1 MLILSQYDV
10 RLIRVQAEHL
20 SLILRWRNNDWVR
33 KNMFVQD
40 ILQEKDQLAWFNS
53 INNASNYYFIIEY
66 LGEKVGLI
74 HAKNF
79 SEEDG
84 IGEGGIFI
92 GEHDYLETWASVMAS
107 ICLLNF
113 IFAKTNINRSMVRVQ
128 AHNRGAISYNLK
140 LGYKIDYQDA
150 NECRMLLDKEDF
162 LYKTTVVKSVLSK
175 ISKGQDAL
183 ILEGEKASN
192 NLTQINRLFEN

>member
-1 MLILSQYDV
+1 VLILSQYDV

-20 SLILRWRNNDWVR
+20 TLILKWRNSDWVR

-40 ILQEKDQLAWFNS
+40 ILQEKDQLAWYNS

-66 LGEKVGLI
+66 LGEKVGVI

-84 IGEGGIFI
+84 MGEGGIFI
-92 GEHDYLETWASVMAS
+92 GEYDYLETWASVMAS

-128 AHNRGAISYNLK
+128 THNRRAISYNLK
-140 LGYKIDYQDA
+140 LGYKIDHQDA
-150 NECRMLLDKEDF
+150 NECRMILDKEDF
-162 LYKTTVVKSVLSK
+162 FSKTTLLKSVLSK
-175 ISKGQDAL
+175 ISKGQDEL
-183 ILEGEKASN
+183 ILQGEKASN

>member
-1 MLILSQYDV
+1 VLILSQYDV

-20 SLILRWRNNDWVR
+20 ALILKWRNSDWVR

-40 ILQEKDQLAWFNS
+40 ILQEKDQLAWYNS

-66 LGEKVGLI
+66 LGEKVGVI

-92 GEHDYLETWASVMAS
+92 GEYDYLETWASVMAS

-128 AHNRGAISYNLK
+128 THNRRAISYNLK

-162 LYKTTVVKSVLSK
+162 YSKTTLLKSVLSK

-183 ILEGEKASN
+183 ILQGEKASN

>member
-1 MLILSQYDV
+1 VLILSQYDV

-20 SLILRWRNNDWVR
+20 ALILKWRNNDWVR

-66 LGEKVGLI
+66 LGEKVGVI

-79 SEEDG
+79 IEEDG
-84 IGEGGIFI
+84 MGEGGIFI
-92 GEHDYLETWASVMAS
+92 GEYDYLETWASVMAS

-128 AHNRGAISYNLK
+128 AHNRRAISYNLK
-140 LGYKIDYQDA
+140 LGYKIDHQDA
-150 NECRMLLDKEDF
+150 NECRMILDKEDF
-162 LYKTTVVKSVLSK
+162 LCKTTLLKSVLSK

-183 ILEGEKASN
+183 ILQGEKASN

>member
-1 MLILSQYDV
+1 VLILSQYDV

-20 SLILRWRNNDWVR
+20 ALILKWRNSDWVR

-53 INNASNYYFIIEY
+53 INDASNYYFIIEY
-66 LGEKVGLI
+66 LGEKVGVI

-84 IGEGGIFI
+84 MGEGGIFI
-92 GEHDYLETWASVMAS
+92 GEYDYLETWASVMAS

-128 AHNRGAISYNLK
+128 AHNRRAISYNLK

-150 NECRMLLDKEDF
+150 NECRMILDKEDF
-162 LYKTTVVKSVLSK
+162 LCKTTLLKSVLSK

-183 ILEGEKASN
+183 ILQGEKSSN

>member
-1 MLILSQYDV
+1 VLILSQYDV

-20 SLILRWRNNDWVR
+20 ALILKWRNSDWVR

-40 ILQEKDQLAWFNS
+40 VLQEKDQLAWYNS

-66 LGEKVGLI
+66 LGEKVGVI

-92 GEHDYLETWASVMAS
+92 GEYDYLETWASVMAS

-128 AHNRGAISYNLK
+128 AHNRSAISYNLM
-140 LGYKIDYQDA
+140 LGYKIDHQDA
-150 NECRMLLDKEDF
+150 NECRMILDKEDF
-162 LYKTTVVKSVLSK
+162 LYKTTVLKSVLSK

-183 ILEGEKASN
+183 ILEGEKSSN
-192 NLTQINRLFEN
+192 TINQINRLFEN

>member
-92 GEHDYLETWASVMAS
+92 GEYDYLETWASVMAS

-128 AHNRGAISYNLK
+128 AHNRRAISYNLK
-140 LGYKIDYQDA
+140 LGYKIDFEDA
-150 NECRMLLDKEDF
+150 NELRMILDKEDF
-162 LYKTTVVKSVLSK
+162 LYKTTVLKSVLSK

>member
-20 SLILRWRNNDWVR
+20 TLILRWRNNDWVR

-92 GEHDYLETWASVMAS
+92 GEYDYLETWASVMAS

-113 IFAKTNINRSMVRVQ
+113 IFAKTNINRSMVRVP
-128 AHNRGAISYNLK
+128 AHNRRAISYNLK
-140 LGYKIDYQDA
+140 LGYKIDFEDA
-150 NECRMLLDKEDF
+150 NELRMLLDKEDF
-162 LYKTTVVKSVLSK
+162 LYKTTVLKSVLSK

>member
-1 MLILSQYDV
+1 MLIISQYDV

-20 SLILRWRNNDWVR
+20 TLILRWRNNDWVR

-92 GEHDYLETWASVMAS
+92 GEYDYLETWASVMAS

-128 AHNRGAISYNLK
+128 AHNRRAISYNLK
-140 LGYKIDYQDA
+140 LGYKIDYEDA
-150 NECRMLLDKEDF
+150 NELRMILDKEDF
-162 LYKTTVVKSVLSK
+162 LYKTTVLKSVLSK

-183 ILEGEKASN
+183 ILEGEKSSN
-192 NLTQINRLFEN
+192 TINQINRLFEN

>member
-20 SLILRWRNNDWVR
+20 SLILSWRNNDWVR

-40 ILQEKDQLAWFNS
+40 ILKEKDQLAWFNS

-92 GEHDYLETWASVMAS
+92 GEYDYLETWASVMAS

-128 AHNRGAISYNLK
+128 AHNRRAISYNLK
-140 LGYKIDYQDA
+140 LGYKIDFEDA
-150 NECRMLLDKEDF
+150 NELRMILDKEDF
-162 LYKTTVVKSVLSK
+162 LYKTTVLKSVLSK

-183 ILEGEKASN
+183 ILEGEKSSN
-192 NLTQINRLFEN
+192 TINQINRLFEN

>member
-20 SLILRWRNNDWVR
+20 TLILRWRNNDWVR

-53 INNASNYYFIIEY
+53 INNASNYYFIVEY

-128 AHNRGAISYNLK
+128 AHNRRAISYNLK
-140 LGYKIDYQDA
+140 LGYKIDFEDA
-150 NECRMLLDKEDF
+150 NELRMILDKEDF
-162 LYKTTVVKSVLSK
+162 LYKTTVLKSVLSK
-175 ISKGQDAL
+175 ISKGRDAL

>member
-92 GEHDYLETWASVMAS
+92 GEYDYLETWASVMAS

-128 AHNRGAISYNLK
+128 AHNRGVISYNLK

-150 NECRMLLDKEDF
+150 NELRMILDKEDF
-162 LYKTTVVKSVLSK
+162 LYKTAVLKSVLSK

-183 ILEGEKASN
+183 ILQGEKASN

>member
-20 SLILRWRNNDWVR
+20 ALILKWRNSDWVR

-66 LGEKVGLI
+66 LGEKVGVI

-92 GEHDYLETWASVMAS
+92 GEYDYLETWASVMAS

-128 AHNRGAISYNLK
+128 AHNRRAISYNLK
-140 LGYKIDYQDA
+140 LGYKIDHQDA
-150 NECRMLLDKEDF
+150 NECRMILDKEDF
-162 LYKTTVVKSVLSK
+162 LCKTTLLKSVLSK

-183 ILEGEKASN
+183 ILQGEKASN

>member
-1 MLILSQYDV
+1 VLILSQYDV

-20 SLILRWRNNDWVR
+20 ALILKWRNSDWVR

-40 ILQEKDQLAWFNS
+40 ILQEKDQLAWYNS
-53 INNASNYYFIIEY
+53 INNASNYYFMIEY
-66 LGEKVGLI
+66 LGEKVGVI

-84 IGEGGIFI
+84 MGEGGIFI
-92 GEHDYLETWASVMAS
+92 GEYDYLETWASVMAS

-128 AHNRGAISYNLK
+128 THNRRAISYNLK
-140 LGYKIDYQDA
+140 LGYKIHHQDA
-150 NECRMLLDKEDF
+150 NECRMILDKEDF
-162 LYKTTVVKSVLSK
+162 LCKTTLLKSVLSK

-183 ILEGEKASN
+183 ILQGEKASN

>member
-1 MLILSQYDV
+1 VLILSQYDV

-20 SLILRWRNNDWVR
+20 ALILKWRNSDWVR

-53 INNASNYYFIIEY
+53 INNASNYYFMIEY
-66 LGEKVGLI
+66 LGEKVGVI

-84 IGEGGIFI
+84 MGEGGIFI
-92 GEHDYLETWASVMAS
+92 GEYDYLETWASVMAS

-128 AHNRGAISYNLK
+128 AHNRSSISYNLK
-140 LGYKIDYQDA
+140 LGYKIHYEDA
-150 NECRMLLDKEDF
+150 NECRMILDKEDF
-162 LYKTTVVKSVLSK
+162 LNKTSVLNSVLSK

-183 ILEGEKASN
+183 ILEGEKSSN
-192 NLTQINRLFEN
+192 TINQINRLFEN

>member
-40 ILQEKDQLAWFNS
+40 ILQEKGQLDWFNS

-84 IGEGGIFI
+84 MGEGGIFI
-92 GEHDYLETWASVMAS
+92 GEYDYLETWASVMAS

-128 AHNRGAISYNLK
+128 AHNRRAISYNLK
-140 LGYKIDYQDA
+140 LGYKIDYEDA
-150 NECRMLLDKEDF
+150 NELRMILDKEDF
-162 LYKTTVVKSVLSK
+162 LSKINLLKSVLSK

-183 ILEGEKASN
+183 ILEGEKSSN
-192 NLTQINRLFEN
+192 TINQINRLFEN

>member
-20 SLILRWRNNDWVR
+20 ALILKWRNSDWVR

-66 LGEKVGLI
+66 LGEKVGVI

-92 GEHDYLETWASVMAS
+92 GEYDYLETWASVMAS

-128 AHNRGAISYNLK
+128 AHNRRAISYNLK

-150 NECRMLLDKEDF
+150 NECRMILDKEDF
-162 LYKTTVVKSVLSK
+162 LCKTTLLKSVLSK

-183 ILEGEKASN
+183 ILQGEKASN

>member
-1 MLILSQYDV
+1 VLILSQYDV

-20 SLILRWRNNDWVR
+20 ALILKWRNNDWVR

-40 ILQEKDQLAWFNS
+40 ILQEKNQLAWFNS

-66 LGEKVGLI
+66 LGEKVGVI

-79 SEEDG
+79 IEEDG
-84 IGEGGIFI
+84 MGEGGIFI
-92 GEHDYLETWASVMAS
+92 GEYDYLETWASVMAS

-128 AHNRGAISYNLK
+128 AHNRRAISYNLK
-140 LGYKIDYQDA
+140 LGYKIDHQDA
-150 NECRMLLDKEDF
+150 NECRMILDKEDF
-162 LYKTTVVKSVLSK
+162 LCKTTLLKSVLSK

-183 ILEGEKASN
+183 ILQGEKASN

>member
-1 MLILSQYDV
+1 VLILSQYDV

-20 SLILRWRNNDWVR
+20 ALILKWRNSDWVR

-40 ILQEKDQLAWFNS
+40 ILQEKDQLGWFNS

-66 LGEKVGLI
+66 LGEKVGVI

-79 SEEDG
+79 SQEDG
-84 IGEGGIFI
+84 MGEGGIFI

-128 AHNRGAISYNLK
+128 THNRRAISYNLK
-140 LGYKIDYQDA
+140 LGYKIDHQDA
-150 NECRMLLDKEDF
+150 NECRMILDKEDF
-162 LYKTTVVKSVLSK
+162 LCKTTLLKSVLSK
-175 ISKGQDAL
+175 ISKGQDVL
-183 ILEGEKASN
+183 ILQGEKASN

>member
-40 ILQEKDQLAWFNS
+40 ILKEKDQLAWFNS

-92 GEHDYLETWASVMAS
+92 GEYDYLETWASVMAS

-128 AHNRGAISYNLK
+128 AHNRRAISYNLK
-140 LGYKIDYQDA
+140 LGYKIDFEDA
-150 NECRMLLDKEDF
+150 NELRMILDKEDF
-162 LYKTTVVKSVLSK
+162 LYKTTVLKSVLSK

-183 ILEGEKASN
+183 ILEGEKSSN

>member
-20 SLILRWRNNDWVR
+20 ALILKWRNSDWVR

-66 LGEKVGLI
+66 LGEKVGVI

-92 GEHDYLETWASVMAS
+92 GEYDYLETWASVMAS

-113 IFAKTNINRSMVRVQ
+113 IFNKTNINQSMVRVQ
-128 AHNRGAISYNLK
+128 AHNRRAISYNLK
-140 LGYKIDYQDA
+140 LGYKIDYEDA
-150 NECRMLLDKEDF
+150 NECRMILNKEDF
-162 LYKTTVVKSVLSK
+162 FCKTTLLNSVLSK
-175 ISKGQDAL
+175 ISKGQDAW
-183 ILEGEKASN
+183 ILQGEKASN

>member
-20 SLILRWRNNDWVR
+20 TLILRWRNNDWVR

-92 GEHDYLETWASVMAS
+92 GEYDYLETWASVMAS

-128 AHNRGAISYNLK
+128 AHNRRAISYNLK
-140 LGYKIDYQDA
+140 LGYKIDFEDA
-150 NECRMLLDKEDF
+150 NELRMILDKEDF
-162 LYKTTVVKSVLSK
+162 LYKTTVLKSVLSK
-175 ISKGQDAL
+175 ISKGRDAL

>member
-92 GEHDYLETWASVMAS
+92 GEYDYLETWASVMAS

-150 NECRMLLDKEDF
+150 NELRMILDKEDF
-162 LYKTTVVKSVLSK
+162 LYKTTVLKSVLSK

-183 ILEGEKASN
+183 ILEGEKSSN
-192 NLTQINRLFEN
+192 TINQINRLFEN

>member
-1 MLILSQYDV
+1 MLVLSQYNV

-20 SLILRWRNNDWVR
+20 SLILKWRNNDWVR

-92 GEHDYLETWASVMAS
+92 GEYDYLETWASVMAS

-128 AHNRGAISYNLK
+128 AHNRRAISYNLK
-140 LGYKIDYQDA
+140 LGYKIDFEDA
-150 NECRMLLDKEDF
+150 NELRMILDKEDF
-162 LYKTTVVKSVLSK
+162 LYKTTVLKSVLSK

>member
-20 SLILRWRNNDWVR
+20 ALILKWRNSDWVR

-40 ILQEKDQLAWFNS
+40 ILQEKNQLAWFNS

-66 LGEKVGLI
+66 LGEKVGVI

-92 GEHDYLETWASVMAS
+92 GEYDYLETWASVMAS

-128 AHNRGAISYNLK
+128 THNRRAISYNLK
-140 LGYKIDYQDA
+140 LGYKIDHQDA
-150 NECRMLLDKEDF
+150 NECRMILDKEDF
-162 LYKTTVVKSVLSK
+162 FSKTTLLKSVLSK

-183 ILEGEKASN
+183 ILQGEKASN

>member
-92 GEHDYLETWASVMAS
+92 GEYDYLETWASVMAS

-128 AHNRGAISYNLK
+128 AHNRRAISYNLK
-140 LGYKIDYQDA
+140 LGYKIDFEDA
-150 NECRMLLDKEDF
+150 NELRMILYKEDF
-162 LYKTTVVKSVLSK
+162 LNKTSVLKSVLSK

-183 ILEGEKASN
+183 ILEGENSSN
-192 NLTQINRLFEN
+192 NINQINRLFEN

>member
-20 SLILRWRNNDWVR
+20 SLILKWRNNDWVR

-40 ILQEKDQLAWFNS
+40 ILQEKDQLDWFNS

-92 GEHDYLETWASVMAS
+92 GEYDYLETWASVMAS

-128 AHNRGAISYNLK
+128 AHNRRAISYNLK
-140 LGYKIDYQDA
+140 LGYKIDFEDA
-150 NECRMLLDKEDF
+150 NELRMILDKEDF
-162 LYKTTVVKSVLSK
+162 LYKTTVLKSVLSK
-175 ISKGQDAL
+175 ISKGRDAL

>member
-20 SLILRWRNNDWVR
+20 TLILRWRNNDWVR

-92 GEHDYLETWASVMAS
+92 GEYDYLETWASVMAS

-113 IFAKTNINRSMVRVQ
+113 IFAKTNINRSMVRVR
-128 AHNRGAISYNLK
+128 AHNRRAISYNLK
-140 LGYKIDYQDA
+140 LGYKIDYEDA
-150 NECRMLLDKEDF
+150 NELRMILDKEDF
-162 LYKTTVVKSVLSK
+162 LYKTTVLKSVLSK

-183 ILEGEKASN
+183 ILEGEKSSN
-192 NLTQINRLFEN
+192 TINQINRLFEN

>member
-92 GEHDYLETWASVMAS
+92 GKYDYLETWASVMAS

-128 AHNRGAISYNLK
+128 AHNRRAISYNLK
-140 LGYKIDYQDA
+140 LGYKIDFEDA
-150 NECRMLLDKEDF
+150 NELRMILDKEDF
-162 LYKTTVVKSVLSK
+162 LYKTTVLKSVLSK

-183 ILEGEKASN
+183 ILEGEKSSN
-192 NLTQINRLFEN
+192 TINQINRLFEN

>member
-1 MLILSQYDV
+1 VLILSQYDV

-20 SLILRWRNNDWVR
+20 ALILKWRNSDWVR

-40 ILQEKDQLAWFNS
+40 VLQEKDQLAWFNS

-66 LGEKVGLI
+66 LGEKVGVI

-79 SEEDG
+79 SAEDG

-92 GEHDYLETWASVMAS
+92 GEYDYLESWASVMAS

-128 AHNRGAISYNLK
+128 ADNRRAISYNLK
-140 LGYKIDYQDA
+140 LGYKIDHQDA
-150 NECRMLLDKEDF
+150 NECRMILDKEDF
-162 LYKTTVVKSVLSK
+162 LCKTTLLKSVLSK

-183 ILEGEKASN
+183 ILQGEKSSN

>member
-20 SLILRWRNNDWVR
+20 ALILKWRNSDWVR

-40 ILQEKDQLAWFNS
+40 VLQEKDQLAWYNS

-66 LGEKVGLI
+66 LGEKVGVI

-84 IGEGGIFI
+84 MGEGGIFI
-92 GEHDYLETWASVMAS
+92 GEYDYLETWASVMAS

-128 AHNRGAISYNLK
+128 AHNRRAISYNLK

-150 NECRMLLDKEDF
+150 NECRMILDKEDF
-162 LYKTTVVKSVLSK
+162 LCKTTLLKSVLSK

-183 ILEGEKASN
+183 ILQGEKASN

>member
-1 MLILSQYDV
+1 MLILAQYDV
-10 RLIRVQAEHL
+10 RLIRVQAADL
-20 SLILRWRNNDWVR
+20 GLIVKWRNSDWVR

-40 ILQEKDQLAWFNS
+40 VLQEKDQLAWFDS

-79 SEEDG
+79 SEEEG

-92 GEHDYLETWASVMAS
+92 GEYEYLETWASVMAS

-113 IFAKTNINRSMVRVQ
+113 IFTKLEINRSVIRVLAQ
-128 AHNRGAISYNLK
+128 NKSAISYNLQ
-140 LGYKIDYQDA
+140 LGYKIDFEDA
-150 NECRMLLDKEDF
+150 NEIRMLLDKADF
-162 LYKTTVVKSVLSK
+162 FQKYNLLKSTLSK
-175 ISKGQDAL
+175 ISKGNEAL
-183 ILEGEKASN
+183 ILKGEKASN

>member
-53 INNASNYYFIIEY
+53 INNASNYYFIVEY

-92 GEHDYLETWASVMAS
+92 GEYDYLETWASVMAS

-113 IFAKTNINRSMVRVQ
+113 IFSKLEINRSIVRVQ
-128 AHNRGAISYNLK
+128 AQNKSAISYNLQ
-140 LGYKIDYQDA
+140 LGYKIEFEDV
-150 NECRMLLDKEDF
+150 NEIRMLLEKEDF
-162 LYKTTVVKSVLSK
+162 FQKYNLLKSTLSK
-175 ISKGQDAL
+175 ISKGKEAL
-183 ILEGEKASN
+183 ILQGEKASN